1 MKQRIKII
9 VFMMALAAVFG
20 GAVTAL
26 QIAARETIQR
36 NRNLQEQRQLIRLFD
51 LGNPDELTP
60 KECARLV
67 EQQIVRDKTTLT
79 DPETGNTVGLIEAYS
94 DPEQTSLKA
103 YGLQFRGLGFW
114 APIEGI
120 LAINPEGTRT
130 LGLTILEQQETPGL
144 GGRIEEKQYR
154 GQFEVKLDITAPVDD
169 AQSYLTMASAEF
181 EPAPGD
187 RKFAAIT
194 GATQTSI
201 AMERILNNAVA
212 TFRRAEN
219 NPTIDQ

>member
-1 MKQRIKII
+1 MKQRIHII

-26 QIAARETIQR
+26 QLAARDTIER
-36 NRNLQEQRQLIRLFD
+36 NRHLKEQRQLIGLFD
-51 LGNPDELTP
+51 LGDPDELTP

-79 DPETGNTVGLIEAYS
+79 DPETGNTVRLIEAYA
-94 DPEQTSLKA
+94 DAERTNLKA

-114 APIEGI
+114 GPIEGI

-130 LGLTILEQQETPGL
+130 LGLAILEQQETPGL

-154 GQFEVKLDITAPVDD
+154 RQFEVKLDISAPADD
-169 AQSYLTMASAEF
+169 SQSHLSMASPEF
-181 EPAPGD
+181 EPAAGD
-187 RKFAAIT
+187 RKFAAVT
-194 GATQTSI
+194 GATQTSM
-201 AMERILNNAVA
+201 AMERILNDAVV
-212 TFRRAEN
+212 TFRRATDN
-219 NPTIDQ
+219 QPIDQ

>member
-1 MKQRIKII
+1 MKQRIQII

-26 QIAARETIQR
+26 QLAARDTIER
-36 NRNLQEQRQLIRLFD
+36 NRHLKEQRQLIGLFD
-51 LGNPDELTP
+51 LGDPDELTP

-67 EQQIVRDKTTLT
+67 ERQIIRDKTTLT
-79 DPETGNTVGLIEAYS
+79 DPETGNTVRLIEAYA
-94 DPEQTSLKA
+94 DAERTNLKA

-130 LGLTILEQQETPGL
+130 LGLAILEQQETPGL

-154 GQFEVKLDITAPVDD
+154 RQFEVKLDITAPADD
-169 AQSYLTMASAEF
+169 SQSHLTMGSAEF
-181 EPAPGD
+181 EPEPGD

-194 GATQTSI
+194 GATQTSM
-201 AMERILNNAVA
+201 AMERILNNAVV
-212 TFRRAEN
+212 TFRRATDN
-219 NPTIDQ
+219 QPIDQ

>member
-1 MKQRIKII
+1 MGKRIYIV

-26 QIAARETIQR
+26 QLAARDTIEQ
-36 NRNLQEQRQLIRLFD
+36 NRHLKEQRQLIRLFE
-51 LGNPDELTP
+51 LGNPDEMTP
-60 KECARLV
+60 KECARV
-67 EQQIVRDKTTLT
+67 VDEQIVRGETQLV
-79 DPETGNTVGLIEAYS
+79 DPQTGNTVGLIKAYS
-94 DPEQTSLKA
+94 DAERTTLKA
-103 YGLQFRGLGFW
+103 YGLKFRGLGFW

-144 GGRIEEKQYR
+144 GGRIEEQWWR
-154 GQFEVKLDITAPVDD
+154 EQFDVKLDITPPAGEQ
-169 AQSYLTMASAEF
+169 QSYLDMAGAEF
-181 EPAPGD
+181 EPGPGD

-194 GATQTSI
+194 GATQTSM

-212 TFRRAEN
+212 TYHRARE
-219 NPTIDQ
+219 QE